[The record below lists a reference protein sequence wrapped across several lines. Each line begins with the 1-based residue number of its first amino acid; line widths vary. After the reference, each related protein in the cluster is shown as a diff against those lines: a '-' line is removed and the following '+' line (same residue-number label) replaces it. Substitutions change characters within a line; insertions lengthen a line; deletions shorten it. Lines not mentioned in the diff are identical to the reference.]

1 MSAIAVG
8 TKAEGLLGLPA
19 GWTPPFMVVNLTTAV
34 DLQHGRPINDGLPG
48 RLRAFDEGPQLER
61 LFAEAPDGVL
71 VRSSALDEGMSSRG
85 LFKSLHVGFP
95 SFVTVAEAMSDIWQH
110 AATDQEEPGPI
121 PLIVQRFVRPQ
132 LLGHLSNEIRLRK
145 DRRDWT
151 VEIQGET
158 TVAHAGGMRALKK
171 DRVPLTDVDPA
182 CASSDDLIGVLR
194 RVAGAF
200 TEVGRR
206 HHLEWVWDG
215 GRLWIVQHD
224 EVAELRSSE
233 PRAIGWAQE
242 FPALKCFRPPGQGD
256 VDFPKVR
263 CIAEYAAAGLP
274 HQDLRLLTD
283 PGLFTLLRA
292 GGAVPALES
301 DLSVLAERK
310 AVIRTDVRRGEDR
323 DFDVLR
329 ARTDAGCSAGELLG
343 FLRQTLD
350 DLTQAEIPPGD
361 VVFLVHP
368 FVPADASAWSL
379 AAPSTS
385 QVRVDA
391 TYGLPDGLLYYPH
404 DSYVVDTRSAS
415 VRQRLRC
422 KSRILTSD
430 TVGQWHDEPLG
441 SPWNWRATLSD
452 VEARLIARMSKQ
464 LADHLGRAVE
474 IMFLVRTHTL
484 DRGSYVL
491 PWVHRDGSHRP
502 ARPAATTSFFPSQEA
517 LVRNF
522 TDLRKLSET
531 MTDAA
536 SSAGRVLVQLRPEA
550 SVLHDSTFL
559 DELVAVCAAKHCSI
573 ELEGSTLSHIYYE
586 LVRAGLHVE
595 VQDPIS
601 TSGAEPV
608 SFGKLVRDLIPSNIA
623 ARGEHVV
630 SYQASGDELQSLLRA
645 KVVEE
650 AFEIARARSS
660 DELLEEIGD
669 ALDVLA
675 SLCTLTG
682 TDLATVS
689 EWAEQKRRTRGGFN
703 MGQVLVETRE
713 PTLEEATAGDP
724 PRYPVTE
731 DVRLQV
737 ERRQSEFPETVVV
750 GDQDARIPYE
760 VQLSRPD
767 GIAVSID
774 GMEFELE
781 FRTDGAVVRRAVP
794 TEHPDQLELGF

>member
-1 MSAIAVG
+1 MSAVAVG
-8 TKAEGLLGLPA
+8 TKAEGLLRLPLW
-19 GWTPPFMVVNLTTAV
+19 WTPTFTLLNLTAATA
-34 DLQHGRPINDGLPG
+34 LEQGRPTDDGLSG
-48 RLRAFDEGPQLER
+48 RLKACAEGPQLEQ
-61 LFAEAPDGVL
+61 LFAEAPEGVL

-85 LFKSLHVGFP
+85 LFKSVHVNFP
-95 SFVTVAEAMSDIWQH
+95 SFVTVAEAMSEIWKH
-110 AATDQEEPGPI
+110 AAAVQDDPDPI
-121 PLIVQRFVRPQ
+121 PLVVQRFVRPQ
-132 LLGHLSNEIRLRK
+132 LLGHLSNEIRLRA

-151 VEIQGET
+151 VEIQGES
-158 TVAHAGGMRALKK
+158 TVARSGGMRALKK
-171 DRVPLTDVDPA
+171 DRVPLAEVDLA

-200 TEVGRR
+200 TSVGHR
-206 HHLEWVWDG
+206 HHLEWLWDG
-215 GRLWIVQHD
+215 GRLWVVQHD
-224 EVAELRSSE
+224 EVAEIRSAE
-233 PRAIGWAQE
+233 PRAIGWAHE
-242 FPALKCFRPPGQGD
+242 FPSLACFRPATPD
-256 VDFPKVR
+256 DAAFPKVR
-263 CIAEYAAAGLP
+263 CIADYTAAGLA
-274 HQDLRLLTD
+274 HQDLRLLAD
-283 PGLFTLLRA
+283 PELFTVLRA
-292 GGAVPALES
+292 GGDVLELES
-301 DLSVLAERK
+301 DLSVLAERR
-310 AVIRTDVRRGEDR
+310 AVIRTDVRRGENQ

-329 ARTDAGCSAGELLG
+329 ARTDAGCSAGELLV
-343 FLRQTLD
+343 FLRQTLHG
-350 DLTQAEIPPGD
+350 LTQAGVGLDD

-379 AAPSTS
+379 AAPSSS

-415 VRQRLRC
+415 IRQRLRC

-430 TVGQWHDEPLG
+430 VAGQWRDEPLG
-441 SPWNWRATLSD
+441 SPWNWRATLSGG
-452 VEARLIARMSKQ
+452 EARVIAQMSKR

-474 IMFLVRTHTL
+474 IMFFVRTHTL
-484 DRGSYVL
+484 SGGADVL

-522 TDLRKLSET
+522 ADLQKVSET

-536 SSAGRVLVQLRPEA
+536 SSADRVLVQLRPEA
-550 SVLHDSTFL
+550 SILHDSSFL

-645 KVVEE
+645 KVIEE
-650 AFEIARARSS
+650 AFEIAQAHSS

-675 SLCTLTG
+675 SLCALTG
-682 TDLATVS
+682 TDLAAVS

-713 PTLEEATAGDP
+713 PTLEEATAGDR

-737 ERRQSEFPETVVV
+737 ERRRSAFPDTVVV
-750 GDQDARIPYE
+750 GEQDTRIPYE
-760 VQLSRPD
+760 VQLARPD
-767 GIAVSID
+767 GIVVSID
-774 GMEFELE
+774 GVDLELE
-781 FRTDGAVVRRAVP
+781 FQTDGAVVRRAVP
-794 TEHPDQLELGF
+794 TEHPDQLELGL